1 MPPSSWLGSTG
12 HVLASEA
19 RRKCHLWLFLLVSDL
34 LRLLTSEVSVIMAL
48 IMEAYYNSGF
58 EVFDKS
64 NFWVSEELMDIC
76 LISEN
81 N

>member
-1 MPPSSWLGSTG
+1 MLLSSWLGSTG

-19 RRKCHLWLFLLVSDL
+19 RRRCHLWLFLLVSDL
-34 LRLLTSEVSVIMAL
+34 LRLLTSEVSGMAL

-58 EVFDKS
+58 EVLDKS
-64 NFWVSEELMDIC
+64 NFWVSEELMGIC